1 LKRHHGGFL
10 VSGSQGIRN
19 RETVANCLISIGLK
33 PPGEVVSRRMT
44 GKPICHRPD
53 RDSGSASRAGNKDT
67 ALKFV
72 LAVKEFGL
80 GSIERMAVAQ

>member
-19 RETVANCLISIGLK
+19 RETVSNSLISISLK
-33 PPGEVVSRRMT
+33 PPGEVVSRRMA

-53 RDSGSASRAGNKDT
+53 RDSGSASRAGNRDRV
-67 ALKFV
+67 LRFV
-72 LAVKEFGL
+72 LVLKEFGL
-80 GSIERMAVAQ
+80 CSIERIAVAQ